1 MLLEVVPGEHFQ
13 ELVEILLDVLHR
25 ELALVDGVEPA
36 FEERLGHLQPGFLDE
51 VVTQLHRE
59 EIVALA
65 AQLAFDLSVDEL
77 VEPGLVGHSALRESH
92 LEELLV
98 QLRFGELADLGDFQ
112 LEFGV
117 DALQFVLLDL
127 QAGGALGGILV
138 EFVEIDLHLGADLLA
153 DERLALLVRHRDQTH
168 VGVGHV
174 HLAVVERHGQRLVR
188 SHLVGVHQAAEA
200 AQVVRTV
207 VVVHLLVHLDLAVSQ
222 LILVGELQV
231 DGGSL
236 ADLEHEFELRGV
248 IEIEIEIALL
258 LRGDHV
264 AQVVDLLLFEILES
278 GVRRLAVRLL
288 GQDALAVHLL
298 DKPHRHHARAET
310 GDIGL
315 ALVLAQGLLDLL
327 SVIGLADSHADQ
339 RVILAALFSY
349 NVHNE

>member
-1 MLLEVVPGEHFQ
+1 M
-13 ELVEILLDVLHR
+13 
-25 ELALVDGVEPA
+25 
-36 FEERLGHLQPGFLDE
+36 
-51 VVTQLHRE
+51 
-59 EIVALA
+59 
-65 AQLAFDLSVDEL
+65 
-77 VEPGLVGHSALRESH
+77 
-92 LEELLV
+92 
-98 QLRFGELADLGDFQ
+98 
-112 LEFGV
+112 
-117 DALQFVLLDL
+117 
-127 QAGGALGGILV
+127 
-138 EFVEIDLHLGADLLA
+138 
-153 DERLALLVRHRDQTH
+153 
-168 VGVGHV
+168 
-174 HLAVVERHGQRLVR
+174 
-188 SHLVGVHQAAEA
+188 
-200 AQVVRTV
+200 
-207 VVVHLLVHLDLAVSQ
+207 HLLVHLDLAVSQ

-248 IEIEIEIALL
+248 VEIEIALL